1 MNHWGETVN
10 TASRHLPAAAIA
22 TPAIALIPP
31 DGAPQASHL
40 SNWRRTKLLHS
51 LHPLSQ
57 PRTGSVSETGMQ
69 RC

>member
-1 MNHWGETVN
+1 MNTVGH
-10 TASRHLPAAAIA
+10 HLRAAAIA

-31 DGAPQASHL
+31 DGAPQASQL
-40 SNWRRTKLLHS
+40 SNRRRNKLLHS

-57 PRTGSVSETGMQ
+57 PSTGSVSETGMQ

>member
-1 MNHWGETVN
+1 MNTV
-10 TASRHLPAAAIA
+10 SRHLRSAAVA

-31 DGAPQASHL
+31 DGASQAGQL
-40 SNWRRTKLLHS
+40 SNWRRTELLHS

-57 PRTGSVSETGMQ
+57 PSTGTVSMTGMQ